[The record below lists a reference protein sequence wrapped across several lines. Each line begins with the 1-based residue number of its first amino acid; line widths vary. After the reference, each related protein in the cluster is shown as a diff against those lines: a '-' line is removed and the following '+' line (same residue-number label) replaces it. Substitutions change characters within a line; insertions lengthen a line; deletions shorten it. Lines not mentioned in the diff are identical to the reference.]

1 MEVSFK
7 QGDKARLVTGGPEMT
22 IRGPHY
28 DVVKNEYK
36 TDIVDCIWF
45 VKNNNGKEVVCY
57 SPYSINELVITKSY

>member
-1 MEVSFK
+1 MKIRFE
-7 QGDKARLVTGGPEMT
+7 QGDKARLVSGGPEMT
-22 IRGPHY
+22 IRGQHY

-57 SPYSINELVITKSY
+57 SPYNVDELVKTKNA

>member
-1 MEVSFK
+1 MKVIFE

-22 IRGPHY
+22 IRGQHY

-45 VKNNNGKEVVCY
+45 AKNNSGKEVVCY
-57 SPYSINELVITKSY
+57 SPYSVDELVKTNSY